1 MKINSEGELSATE
14 EAAMGEFIH
23 QVQRMVLT
31 LQGAGEVKRVE
42 LQALEAEDAEEEADD
57 LP

>member
-23 QVQRMVLT
+23 QLQRMVGWCRLT
-31 LQGAGEVKRVE
+31 ASKLE
-42 LQALEAEDAEEEADD
+42 LKARLLSALESKT
-57 LP
+57 